1 MGTLRRYHVGELAA
15 LFDQG
20 PAEIA
25 LLKTVMDETG
35 ALLAERLRRRIDAMV
50 AAAGSANDAPQG
62 YGSEETL
69 VLSEF
74 ASTFLQELMVTYC
87 LQSKIILD
95 NELPENPED
104 VPEALKRKEDTMRK
118 NAREAKAKRDGLTFM
133 LFESM
138 ISICRSVKE
147 LCEHLG
153 RKLYTLELTGWSED
167 DRRGLFKGLDF
178 IMTGKF
184 SLLRC
189 VALFVMMTQLYDIST
204 TDLDEVHLA
213 LSTAVGGLNWCLAAG
228 QTLSSQRE
236 ELRAGHD
243 RLYPNLKFF

>member
-1 MGTLRRYHVGELAA
+1 
-15 LFDQG
+15 
-20 PAEIA
+20 
-25 LLKTVMDETG
+25 
-35 ALLAERLRRRIDAMV
+35 
-50 AAAGSANDAPQG
+50 
-62 YGSEETL
+62 
-69 VLSEF
+69 
-74 ASTFLQELMVTYC
+74 
-87 LQSKIILD
+87 
-95 NELPENPED
+95 
-104 VPEALKRKEDTMRK
+104 MRK
-118 NAREAKAKRDGLTFM
+118 NAREAEAKRKGLTFM

-138 ISICRSVKE
+138 ISICKNVKE

-153 RKLYTLELTGWSED
+153 RKLYTLELTGWRED

-243 RLYPNLKFF
+243 RLYQNLKFF